1 MDLGTIA
8 SVARRVGP
16 ANDVRAGVERIALN
30 LRALLPLLEGQGR
43 LAAAPGSS
51 PGQLIADLRR
61 IAASV
66 DEAILVLPPG
76 GGAARIDAGMRQ
88 LAIPATL
95 RDALLAL
102 VGTRAPDQVRE
113 HSTPLAP
120 PAPAAAPAASIEPA
134 AAARTWAV
142 SAQASAA
149 AAVALAGSGTARAV
163 GRSIEGDR
171 APAPVSFSQPLIA
184 APEPTAPVR
193 AIAERLRSTLE
204 RSGLFFESHLAQW
217 ARGERPDEAIA
228 QELLHI
234 RPADGQVA
242 PAARVAAQLQAL
254 QQQAVVL
261 HGPAWPG
268 QPATIEIARERAGA
282 EHPAAD
288 DGGSAVFNAT
298 LTLDLPRLG
307 KLVARLRLSGDTI
320 AATFESAKADAL
332 AAALP
337 EFRASLEAHGLT
349 PVLLEAVAA
358 GSTTP
363 SPRLRGEA
371 RPEQS
376 RRGGGER

>member
-16 ANDVRAGVERIALN
+16 ANDARAGVERIVLN
-30 LRALLPLLEGQGR
+30 LRAMLPLLEGQGR
-43 LAAAPGSS
+43 LAAASS
-51 PGQLIADLRR
+51 RLVADLRA
-61 IAASV
+61 IAASG

-76 GGAARIDAGMRQ
+76 AGAARIEVGMRQ

-102 VGTRAPDQVRE
+102 IGTRAPDQVRGQ
-113 HSTPLAP
+113 STPLAA
-120 PAPAAAPAASIEPA
+120 PAPGAAPAASIEAA
-134 AAARTWAV
+134 AAARAWAV
-142 SAQASAA
+142 SAQASAS
-149 AAVALAGSGTARAV
+149 AAVALAGSGAARAV

-171 APAPVSFSQPLIA
+171 APAAVSFSQPLVA

-228 QELLHI
+228 QELLHV
-234 RPADGQVA
+234 RPGDGQIA

-254 QQQAVVL
+254 QQQTVVL
-261 HGPAWPG
+261 QGPAWLG

-288 DGGSAVFNAT
+288 NGASAVFNAT

-307 KLVARLRLSGDTI
+307 KLVARLRLSGETI
-320 AATFESAKADAL
+320 AAAFESARADTL

-337 EFRASLEAHGLT
+337 EFHASLEAHGLT
-349 PVLLEAVAA
+349 PVLLQALEP
-358 GSTTP
+358 GMTTP
-363 SPRLRGEA
+363 STGA
-371 RPEQS
+371 RASQD
-376 RRGGGER
+376 RA

>member
-16 ANDVRAGVERIALN
+16 ANDVRAGVERIVLN
-30 LRALLPLLEGQGR
+30 LRAMLPLLEGQGR
-43 LAAAPGSS
+43 LAAASS
-51 PGQLIADLRR
+51 QLVADLRA
-61 IAASV
+61 IAASG

-76 GGAARIDAGMRQ
+76 AGAARIEVGMRQ

-102 VGTRAPDQVRE
+102 IGTRAPDQVRGQ
-113 HSTPLAP
+113 SMPL
-120 PAPAAAPAASIEPA
+120 AAPAASIEAA
-134 AAARTWAV
+134 AAARAWAV
-142 SAQASAA
+142 SAQASAS
-149 AAVALAGSGTARAV
+149 AAVALAGSGAARAV

-171 APAPVSFSQPLIA
+171 APAAVSFSQPLVA

-228 QELLHI
+228 QELLHV
-234 RPADGQVA
+234 RPGDGQIA

-254 QQQAVVL
+254 QQQTVVL
-261 HGPAWPG
+261 QGPAWLG

-288 DGGSAVFNAT
+288 NGASAVFNAT

-307 KLVARLRLSGDTI
+307 KLVARLRLSGETI
-320 AATFESAKADAL
+320 AAAFESARADTL

-337 EFRASLEAHGLT
+337 EFHASLEAHGLT
-349 PVLLEAVAA
+349 PVLLQALEP
-358 GSTTP
+358 GTTTP
-363 SPRLRGEA
+363 STGA
-371 RPEQS
+371 RASQD
-376 RRGGGER
+376 RA

>member
-8 SVARRVGP
+8 SVVRRVGP
-16 ANDVRAGVERIALN
+16 ANDVRAGVERIVLN
-30 LRALLPLLEGQGR
+30 LRAMLPLLEGQGR
-43 LAAAPGSS
+43 LAAASS
-51 PGQLIADLRR
+51 QLVADLRA
-61 IAASV
+61 IAASG
-66 DEAILVLPPG
+66 DEAVLVLPPG
-76 GGAARIDAGMRQ
+76 AGAARIDVGMRQ

-102 VGTRAPDQVRE
+102 IGSRAPDQVRGR
-113 HSTPLAP
+113 STLLAS
-120 PAPAAAPAASIEPA
+120 PAPTAAPAASVEA
-134 AAARTWAV
+134 AAARIWAV

-149 AAVALAGSGTARAV
+149 AAVALAGSGAARAV

-171 APAPVSFSQPLIA
+171 VPAPVNFSQPLVA

-242 PAARVAAQLQAL
+242 PAERVAAQLQAL
-254 QQQAVVL
+254 QQQTVVL

-268 QPATIEIARERAGA
+268 QPATIEIGRERAGA
-282 EHPAAD
+282 EHPEAD
-288 DGGSAVFNAT
+288 DGGSTVFNAT
-298 LTLDLPRLG
+298 LALDLPRLG
-307 KLVARLRLSGDTI
+307 KLVARLRVSGETV
-320 AATFESAKADAL
+320 AATFESARADTL

-337 EFRASLEAHGLT
+337 EFHASLEAHGLT
-349 PVLLEAVAA
+349 PVLLQALEP
-358 GSTTP
+358 GTTTP
-363 SPRLRGEA
+363 SAGA
-371 RPEQS
+371 RASQDCA
-376 RRGGGER
+376 